1 MIGMEEEIKKC
12 KELQEKVL
20 LTVIRITRENQVC
33 KWNHESKFRQ
43 SVLGL
48 IIRYPGG
55 DVK

>member
-1 MIGMEEEIKKC
+1 MEEEIKKR

-20 LTVIRITRENQVC
+20 LIVIRITGENQVC

-43 SVLGL
+43 IVPGL
-48 IIRYPGG
+48 IIRYPAG